1 MRILTKSAL
10 PLVAS
15 MLIAAPAASQTYGLG
30 STPPG
35 SIAYASAAA
44 ISKVA
49 KEKAGLRLLLQPNA
63 GTSAVF
69 ALVNAGEMEFGIH
82 DVTEMGEAVAGTGK
96 YVGRARTNLRVLAI
110 MYPINVGYFVRADSA
125 IKTIADLKGKRFP
138 TGWGTFSNGPPI
150 SKAILATAGLSEA
163 DTVSV
168 PVSGLIKAVDDFIAG
183 KVAAAMFGIG
193 GPKVAQANAA
203 VGGVRFLSI
212 DDSPA
217 AVAAIHSVRPG
228 FYFRKFDPAPHFA
241 GIVGPTNL
249 MAFDQALYANTSVAD
264 EVIYKLAK
272 ALHANKPALAKMFP
286 FLNQFRPDEMA
297 KDIPLVEYH
306 PGAIKFYREIGQW
319 PPPKRS

>member
-1 MRILTKSAL
+1 MRILTKLAL
-10 PLVAS
+10 PLFAS

-35 SIAYASAAA
+35 SIAYASGAAV
-44 ISKVA
+44 SKVA

-69 ALVNAGEMEFGIH
+69 ALVDAGEMEFGLH
-82 DVTEMGEAVAGTGK
+82 DVTEMGEAVAGTGN
-96 YVGRARTNLRVLAI
+96 YAGRARTKLRVLAI
-110 MYPINVGYFVRADSA
+110 MYAINVGYFVRTDSA

-138 TGWGTFSNGPPI
+138 TGWGTFSNGPPL
-150 SKAILATAGLSEA
+150 SKAILGTAGLREA

-183 KVAAAMFGIG
+183 KVDTAMFGIG

-217 AVAAIHSVRPG
+217 AVAAIQSVRPG
-228 FYFRKFDPAPHFA
+228 FYIRKFNPAPHFA

-249 MAFDQALYANTSVAD
+249 MAFDQALYTNTSVAD

-272 ALHANKPALAKMFP
+272 ALHANKPALAKTFP
-286 FLNQFRPDEMA
+286 FLNQFRPGEMA

-306 PGAIKFYREIGQW
+306 PGAIKFYREVGQW